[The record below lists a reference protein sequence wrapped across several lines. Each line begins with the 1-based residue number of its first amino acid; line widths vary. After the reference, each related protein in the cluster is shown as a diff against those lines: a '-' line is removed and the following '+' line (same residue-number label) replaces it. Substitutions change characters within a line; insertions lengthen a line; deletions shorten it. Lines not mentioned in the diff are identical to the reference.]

1 MDYAALRCPLTTRVG
16 SKFDTG
22 GLVPIYEESTMS
34 RALSIFL
41 ILLFW
46 LGPLAAIL
54 PANAESR
61 LPACCRRHGAH
72 HCAMSMGM
80 AAVMAEAAPG
90 RVFLVAPS
98 TCPAFPG
105 PTAATTSAP
114 HALIA
119 SSVGMPALLAH
130 PHTPVAGRA
139 AARLSQIRTRAG
151 RGPPSPNIG

>member
-1 MDYAALRCPLTTRVG
+1 MRRV
-16 SKFDTG
+16 
-22 GLVPIYEESTMS
+22 
-34 RALSIFL
+34 LSIFL

-61 LPACCRRHGAH
+61 LPVCCRRHGIH
-72 HCAMSMGM
+72 HCAMSMDNTAG
-80 AAVMAEAAPG
+80 MAEAASG
-90 RVFLVAPS
+90 RAFLAAPS

-105 PTAATTSAP
+105 STAATTSAP

-119 SSVGMPALLAH
+119 SSVGMPVLLAH
-130 PHTPVAGRA
+130 PHAPVAGRA